1 MLFLRSGSGKT
12 TLLNVLTRRNLG
24 QLNVSGQV
32 LVNGEELGDDIASI
46 STYIQQDDL
55 FIGTMTV
62 REYLAFNVSVISNIL
77 PPPPL
82 EVVYRYRDPQLQVG
96 GGCSYLHTS

>member
-62 REYLAFNVSVISNIL
+62 REYLAFNVSEL
-77 PPPPL
+77 KYTAPP
-82 EVVYRYRDPQLQVG
+82 
-96 GGCSYLHTS
+96 H